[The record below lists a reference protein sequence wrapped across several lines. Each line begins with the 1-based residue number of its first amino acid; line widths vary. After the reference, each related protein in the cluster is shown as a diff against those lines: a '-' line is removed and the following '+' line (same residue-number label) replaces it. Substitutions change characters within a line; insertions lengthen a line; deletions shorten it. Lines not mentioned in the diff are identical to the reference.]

1 LQKFN
6 SILKYLNQQQG
17 NNVSLNKR
25 PAWVRWL
32 QIGLGA
38 IIIILSILTLASP
51 AAAFVSV
58 VWLLAI
64 ILFFVGIERV
74 IVGIFLPGRS
84 RWSSIGLGILILIL
98 AGIALSYPTEAA
110 VLILIFVA
118 IALLIIGAS
127 RIIEGLSR
135 RHRGVS
141 RGFHVGV
148 GALAV
153 GIGIAILVVPSFGAA
168 LAGVII
174 AIGLL
179 IIGIQ
184 MVITGI
190 RSHKVLT

>member
-1 LQKFN
+1 
-6 SILKYLNQQQG
+6 
-17 NNVSLNKR
+17 VSLNKR

>member
-1 LQKFN
+1 V
-6 SILKYLNQQQG
+6 Y
-17 NNVSLNKR
+17 VEKR
-25 PAWVRWL
+25 PPWVRAL

-38 IIIILSILTLASP
+38 IIIALSIWALLTP
-51 AAAFVSV
+51 ADAFVLIV
-58 VWLLAI
+58 RLLAI

-74 IVGIFLPGRS
+74 VSGIFLPGKQRFY
-84 RWSSIGLGILILIL
+84 SIGLGILILIL
-98 AGIALSYPTEAA
+98 AGIAITYPTEAA
-110 VLILIFVA
+110 AIIIIFIG

-127 RIIEGLSR
+127 RIIEGMSR
-135 RHRGVS
+135 RHRGFS

-153 GIGIAILVVPSFGAA
+153 GIGIAIIVFQSFGAA

-179 IIGIQ
+179 ILGIQ

-190 RSHKVLT
+190 RSHKQPT

>member
-1 LQKFN
+1 V
-6 SILKYLNQQQG
+6 YLE
-17 NNVSLNKR
+17 KR
-25 PAWVRWL
+25 PPWVRAL

-38 IIIILSILTLASP
+38 IIIALSIWALLTP
-51 AAAFVSV
+51 ADAFVLIV
-58 VWLLAI
+58 RLLAI

-74 IVGIFLPGRS
+74 ISGIFLPGKQRFY
-84 RWSSIGLGILILIL
+84 SIGLGILILIL
-98 AGIALSYPTEAA
+98 AGIAITYPTEAA
-110 VLILIFVA
+110 AIIIIFIG

-127 RIIEGLSR
+127 RIIEGMSR
-135 RHRGVS
+135 RHRGFS

-153 GIGIAILVVPSFGAA
+153 GIGIAIIVFQSFGAA

-179 IIGIQ
+179 ILGIQ

-190 RSHKVLT
+190 RSHKLPT

>member
-1 LQKFN
+1 M
-6 SILKYLNQQQG
+6 Y
-17 NNVSLNKR
+17 VEKR
-25 PAWVRWL
+25 PPWVRAL

-38 IIIILSILTLASP
+38 IIIALSIWALLTP
-51 AAAFVSV
+51 ADAFVLIV
-58 VWLLAI
+58 RLLAI

-74 IVGIFLPGRS
+74 ISGIFLPGKQRFY
-84 RWSSIGLGILILIL
+84 SIGLGILILIL
-98 AGIALSYPTEAA
+98 AGIAITYPTEASA
-110 VLILIFVA
+110 IIIIFIG

-127 RIIEGLSR
+127 RIIEGMSR
-135 RHRGVS
+135 RHRGFS

-153 GIGIAILVVPSFGAA
+153 GIGIAIIVFQSFGAA

-179 IIGIQ
+179 ILGIQ

-190 RSHKVLT
+190 RSHKQPT

>member
-1 LQKFN
+1 M
-6 SILKYLNQQQG
+6 Y
-17 NNVSLNKR
+17 VEKR
-25 PAWVRWL
+25 PHWVRAL

-38 IIIILSILTLASP
+38 IIIALSIWALLTP
-51 AAAFVSV
+51 ADAFVLIV
-58 VWLLAI
+58 RLLAI

-74 IVGIFLPGRS
+74 ISGIFLPGKQRFY
-84 RWSSIGLGILILIL
+84 SIGLGILILIL
-98 AGIALSYPTEAA
+98 AGIAITYPTEAA
-110 VLILIFVA
+110 AIIIIFIG

-127 RIIEGLSR
+127 RIIEGMSR
-135 RHRGVS
+135 RHRGFS

-153 GIGIAILVVPSFGAA
+153 GIGIAIMVFQSFGAA

-184 MVITGI
+184 MFITGI
-190 RSHKVLT
+190 RSHKVTT

>member
-1 LQKFN
+1 V
-6 SILKYLNQQQG
+6 YLE
-17 NNVSLNKR
+17 KR
-25 PAWVRWL
+25 PPWVRAL

-38 IIIILSILTLASP
+38 IIIALSIWALLTP
-51 AAAFVSV
+51 ADAFVLIV
-58 VWLLAI
+58 RLLAI

-74 IVGIFLPGRS
+74 VSGIFLPGKQRFY
-84 RWSSIGLGILILIL
+84 SIGLGILILIL
-98 AGIALSYPTEAA
+98 AGIAITYPTEAA
-110 VLILIFVA
+110 AIIIIFIG

-127 RIIEGLSR
+127 RIIEGMSR
-135 RHRGVS
+135 RHRGFS

-153 GIGIAILVVPSFGAA
+153 GIGIAIIVFQSFGAA

-179 IIGIQ
+179 ILGIQ

-190 RSHKVLT
+190 RSHKQPT

>member
-1 LQKFN
+1 M
-6 SILKYLNQQQG
+6 S
-17 NNVSLNKR
+17 VNKR
-25 PAWVRWL
+25 PSWIRAL

-38 IIIILSILTLASP
+38 LIIILSILTLLSP
-51 AAAFVSV
+51 AVAFVTL

-64 ILFFVGIERV
+64 ILFLVGIERV

-84 RWSSIGLGILILIL
+84 RWSSIGLGVLIIIL
-98 AGIALSYPTEAA
+98 AGIAIAYPTEAA
-110 VLILIFVA
+110 AIIIIFIG
-118 IALLIIGAS
+118 IALIIIGAS
-127 RIIEGLSR
+127 RLIEGMSR
-135 RHRGVS
+135 RHRGFS
-141 RGFHVGV
+141 RGFHIGV

-153 GIGIAILVVPSFGAA
+153 GIGIAIIVFQSFGAA
-168 LAGVII
+168 LAGFII

>member
-1 LQKFN
+1 M
-6 SILKYLNQQQG
+6 YLE
-17 NNVSLNKR
+17 KR
-25 PAWVRWL
+25 PPWVRAV

-38 IIIILSILTLASP
+38 IIIALSIWALLTP
-51 AAAFVSV
+51 ADAFVLIV
-58 VWLLAI
+58 RLLAI

-74 IVGIFLPGRS
+74 ISGIFLPGKQRFY
-84 RWSSIGLGILILIL
+84 SIGLGILILIL
-98 AGIALSYPTEAA
+98 AGIAITYPTEAA
-110 VLILIFVA
+110 AIIIIFIG

-127 RIIEGLSR
+127 RIIEGMSR
-135 RHRGVS
+135 RHRGFS

-153 GIGIAILVVPSFGAA
+153 GIGIAIIVFQSFGAA

-179 IIGIQ
+179 ILGIQ

-190 RSHKVLT
+190 RSHKVST